1 MNFSWEDERRIHPV
15 WPRRK
20 GHYPTL
26 VIPSAQ
32 KNKKAQEIPML
43 PGLQELLEQT
53 PKRQRRG
60 WVVNPLPIE
69 YQIKAKAEW
78 FKPAPKDLAKL
89 AQDYSN
95 SAIARACAVTETAV
109 RKWLTEAGIRRGSE
123 YDRHHGDIDK
133 DTIARVRQR
142 AERLLSHPARRSE
155 RRLTKDRVSRII
167 SMIGKE
173 AGIVVQQADDE
184 TGRRLK
190 YASAHDL
197 RRGCAQRL
205 INAGVSAETLKV
217 VLRHKDFNT
226 TERFYAATR
235 AAQSAAAEIH
245 QKLSAGDGDGL
256 SMAVTKQTAE
266 LSPEELRKLK
276 ALLNSL

>member
-1 MNFSWEDERRIHPV
+1 M
-15 WPRRK
+15 
-20 GHYPTL
+20 
-26 VIPSAQ
+26 
-32 KNKKAQEIPML
+32 
-43 PGLQELLEQT
+43 
-53 PKRQRRG
+53 
-60 WVVNPLPIE
+60 VNPLPIDYE
-69 YQIKAKAEW
+69 IKAKAEW
-78 FKPAPKDLAKL
+78 FKPAPNDLAKL

-109 RKWLTEAGIRRGSE
+109 RKWLTKAGIRRVAE

-133 DTIARVRQR
+133 ATIARVRQR

-167 SMIGKE
+167 SMIGTE

-197 RRGCAQRL
+197 RRGCARRL
-205 INAGVSAETLKV
+205 IDAGVSAETLKV

-226 TERFYAATR
+226 TERFYGATR
-235 AAQSAAAEIH
+235 AAQAAASEIH
-245 QKLSAGDGDGL
+245 EKLTAGGKHGGL
-256 SMAVTKQTAE
+256 VEATQQVAQ
-266 LSPEELRKLK
+266 LSPDELRKLK